1 MGYKLIRG
9 GDGLK
14 KESEDIMYIDFDDTG
29 RFKEKHDKPK
39 VGYSLLISP
48 FNIFY
53 TLQTTVITEILE
65 ETDEL
70 VHFKTKNSEYKLFKT
85 KKAE

>member
-1 MGYKLIRG
+1 MGYKLIRR

-14 KESEDIMYIDFDDTG
+14 KESEDIMYIEFDDTG

-39 VGYSLLISP
+39 VGYSLLMSP

-53 TLQTTVITEILE
+53 TWQTTVITEIIE
-65 ETDEL
+65 ETEDM
-70 VHFKTKNSEYKLFKT
+70 VHFKTEKSEYKLYIIKKT
-85 KKAE
+85 E

>member
-14 KESEDIMYIDFDDTG
+14 KESEDIMYVEFDETG
-29 RFKEKHDKPK
+29 RFKEKHDTPK
-39 VGYSLLISP
+39 VGYSLLMSP

-53 TLQTTVITEILE
+53 TWQTTVITEILE
-65 ETDEL
+65 DSDEL

-85 KKAE
+85 KKPE